1 MFLKIEE
8 LSLLKVGDN
17 EYAIRRQYH
26 DELGRRCTQFVA
38 HIACTTADNEALA
51 REFLDG
57 IEALQTR
64 VAEQRDAPVHAEQ
77 KCPTCDGLGMRKYGD
92 ERGLWHCYDCNG
104 TGISNRSAGG

>member
-1 MFLKIEE
+1 MANLDDMNKSLDDITKKLEYILE
-8 LSLLKVGDN
+8 LQ
-17 EYAIRRQYH
+17 ERAIRNN
-26 DELGRRCTQFVA
+26 VV
-38 HIACTTADNEALA
+38 
-51 REFLDG
+51 
-57 IEALQTR
+57 LQTR